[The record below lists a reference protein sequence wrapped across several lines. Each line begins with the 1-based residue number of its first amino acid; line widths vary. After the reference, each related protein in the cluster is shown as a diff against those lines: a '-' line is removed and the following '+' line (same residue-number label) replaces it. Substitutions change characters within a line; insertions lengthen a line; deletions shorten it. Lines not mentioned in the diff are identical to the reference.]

1 MYLTILL
8 PFTTIIVCSLICLD
22 TLKAYI
28 SNNMDSDQ
36 TAPMEHS
43 GPKVIKLFSCST
55 QLSIEFQLHI
65 KTIKKRQM
73 KKFPALRLSDVVF
86 IMLVNVKMPTIVNIF

>member
-1 MYLTILL
+1 MGGGGGGGGLDPLSPPLDSPMYLTILL
-8 PFTTIIVCSLICLD
+8 PFTTIIVCSLICLY
-22 TLKAYI
+22 TLKAKI
-28 SNNMDSDQ
+28 SNNMDADQ

-65 KTIKKRQM
+65 KTIKKND
-73 KKFPALRLSDVVF
+73 K
-86 IMLVNVKMPTIVNIF
+86 